1 MYVFPQW
8 ITALFSTFSV
18 ENRRTFLIVC
28 HISAIYDNIGVQ
40 NEQASQIREGHTY
53 DL

>member
-8 ITALFSTFSV
+8 ITAPFSTFSV

-40 NEQASQIREGHTY
+40 NEQESQIGQGLTDE
-53 DL
+53 

>member
-18 ENRRTFLIVC
+18 ENRRTILIVC
-28 HISAIYDNIGVQ
+28 HISAIYDNMGVQ
-40 NEQASQIREGHTY
+40 NEQAPQIREEYSY